1 MRTLYVSAALFGV
14 LASFGLGVVVGRFV
28 IKNDDG
34 MNAAQVAPDI
44 GIFGATAETNGA
56 IDANL
61 DPAQM
66 LPPPAAPNSP
76 QKSIVSAEAVAVS
89 ARSEAEAFQS
99 ASKNCS
105 ISVSRAV
112 PIKSWEQSGSVSA
125 ITEGENCGTSLVRI
139 LVKNPEG
146 KTIFTMSAPAG
157 DFGVAPSADAGELK
171 AALARALPD
180 SAIRAAA
187 YPAWKEGDKAP
198 NGTEFGREG
207 YEAVRAANAPVI
219 CVKIP
224 SAPQTCLAADP
235 SSGEVKTLLRG

>member
-28 IKNDDG
+28 IKNDQG
-34 MNAAQVAPDI
+34 ENAAQMAPEI
-44 GIFGATAETNGA
+44 GVFGATAEANGA

-66 LPPPAAPNSP
+66 LPVPAAPNAP
-76 QKSIVSAEAVAVS
+76 QKSIVSADAVAVS
-89 ARSEAEAFQS
+89 ARTEAEAFQS
-99 ASKNCS
+99 ASKNCA

-112 PIKSWEQSGSVSA
+112 PIKSWNQSGSVSA
-125 ITEGENCGTSLVRI
+125 ITEGEDCGSSLVRI

-146 KTIFTMSAPAG
+146 RTVFTMSAPAG
-157 DFGVAPSADAGELK
+157 DFGIAADADAAQLK
-171 AALARALPD
+171 AALSRALPD
-180 SAIRAAA
+180 SAVRAAA
-187 YPAWKEGDKAP
+187 YPVWKEGDKAP
-198 NGTEFGREG
+198 TGTEFGREA
-207 YEAVRAANAPVI
+207 YEAIRAANAPVI

-224 SAPQTCLAADP
+224 SAPQTCLAADQ